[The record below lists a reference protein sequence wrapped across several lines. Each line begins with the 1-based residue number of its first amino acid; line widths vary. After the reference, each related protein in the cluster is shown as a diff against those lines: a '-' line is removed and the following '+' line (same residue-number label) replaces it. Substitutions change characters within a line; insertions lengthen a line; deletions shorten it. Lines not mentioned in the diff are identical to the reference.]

1 MAFQP
6 IGRKIF
12 CLARVL
18 EDLKQYFLSSLFK
31 DDGTVLGSVY
41 LAFGSAHKNTN
52 VVMILS
58 QLFNASAS
66 FNA

>member
-31 DDGTVLGSVY
+31 DDGTVLGIVY

-58 QLFNASAS
+58 QLFNASTS
-66 FNA
+66 FHT